1 MNAASYDSASQRM
14 TDFAYV
20 YILRSDFE
28 FDRFYTGLTED
39 LRSRIK
45 DHNVGK
51 VPHTAKFR
59 PWSLKVYVAFPD
71 GGRAAQFERYL
82 KSASGRA
89 FVKKHL

>member
-1 MNAASYDSASQRM
+1 M

-28 FDRFYTGLTED
+28 SDRFYTGLTED